1 MIAVI
6 FEVELATDKVDAY
19 LAHAGQLR
27 PALELM
33 DGFISV
39 ERFKSTTN
47 ADKLVSLS
55 FWRDESAVRAWRE
68 HAAHRATQAEGRS
81 HIFTDYRLRVAEVR
95 RDYGL
100 YQRDEAPPYH
110 PPVALRAPRAPRCPI
125 SSPTEF

>member
-6 FEVELATDKVDAY
+6 FEVELASDKVDAY

-27 PALELM
+27 PVLETM
-33 DGFISV
+33 DDFISV

-55 FWRDESAVRAWRE
+55 FWRDEAAVRAWRE
-68 HAAHRATQAEGRS
+68 HPTHRATQAAGRA
-81 HIFTDYRLRVAEVR
+81 HIFNDYRLRVAEVS

-100 YQRDEAPPYH
+100 YRRDEAPPYH
-110 PPVALRAPRAPRCPI
+110 PPIAPRCPI
-125 SSPTEF
+125 LPPTVF

>member
-6 FEVELATDKVDAY
+6 FEVELASDKVDTY
-19 LAHAGQLR
+19 IAHAGQLR

-47 ADKLVSLS
+47 ADKVVSLS
-55 FWRDESAVRAWRE
+55 FWRDESAVRTWRE
-68 HAAHRATQAEGRS
+68 HPAHRATQAEGRA
-81 HIFTDYRLRVAEVR
+81 HIFSGYRLRVAEVS

-110 PPVALRAPRAPRCPI
+110 PPVAARCPI
-125 SSPTEF
+125 LPPPEF